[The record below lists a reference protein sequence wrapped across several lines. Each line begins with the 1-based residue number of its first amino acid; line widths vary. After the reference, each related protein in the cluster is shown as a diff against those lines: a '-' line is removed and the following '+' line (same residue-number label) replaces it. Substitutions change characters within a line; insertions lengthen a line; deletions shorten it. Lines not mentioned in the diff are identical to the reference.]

1 MLRIGVI
8 GAGKWGSNHIRVFQ
22 ELQSEGMCELIGF
35 SDRDRDKKW
44 AFGCQYYESYKELL
58 KFVDAVSIAVPTDMH
73 YEVVKDCLL
82 AGKHVLVEKPITLN
96 SEEAGELI
104 KISER
109 ENLILASG
117 YIYRFNPA
125 VLKLKERI
133 SEFGTIHNITMRYIH
148 SHKPP
153 RRDSGVIFNLAS
165 HLFDILLF
173 LIGVPKKLVCM
184 KTNYISEERED
195 SAVILADYGDFY
207 ASLEVSWL
215 HPLKRRDAWIIAS
228 ERKVYVDFLEQ
239 KMVEHFIEV
248 RQEETINRG
257 FADVKIDKK
266 EPLKEELK
274 HFIVC
279 SERGKKPVND
289 AFSAY
294 IVTKL
299 CEIALKSVNGSMMEV
314 KI

>member
-22 ELQSEGMCELIGF
+22 ELQSEGMCELVGF
-35 SDRDRDKKW
+35 SDRDRDKKG

-125 VLKLKERI
+125 VLKLKERM

-239 KMVEHFIEV
+239 KMVEHFIEA

-289 AFSAY
+289 AFSGY

-299 CEIALKSVNGSMMEV
+299 CEIALKSANGSMMEV

>member
-8 GAGKWGSNHIRVFQ
+8 GAGKWGSNHIRVLQ
-22 ELQSEGMCELIGF
+22 ELQSEGICELVGF
-35 SDRDRDKKW
+35 SDRDKKK

-73 YEVVKDCLL
+73 YEVAKDCLL

-96 SEEAGELI
+96 SKEAEELI

-117 YIYRFNPA
+117 YTYRFNPA
-125 VLKLKERI
+125 VLKLKERM
-133 SEFGTIHNITMRYIH
+133 SEFGIIHNITMRYIH

-153 RRDSGVIFNLAS
+153 RRDSGVIFNFAS

-173 LIGVPKKLVCM
+173 LIGIPKKLVCM

-248 RQEETINRG
+248 RQDETINRG
-257 FADVKIDKK
+257 FAEVKIEKK

-274 HFIVC
+274 HFIECV
-279 SERGKKPVND
+279 ERSKKPVND

-299 CEIALKSVNGSMMEV
+299 CEIALKSVNGMMEV
-314 KI
+314 RI

>member
-8 GAGKWGSNHIRVFQ
+8 GAGKWGSNHIRVLQ
-22 ELQSEGMCELIGF
+22 ELQSEGMCELVGY
-35 SDRDRDKKW
+35 SDRDKKK

-73 YEVVKDCLL
+73 YEVAKDCLL

-96 SEEAGELI
+96 SEEAKELI

-125 VLKLKERI
+125 VLKLKERM
-133 SEFGTIHNITMRYIH
+133 SEFGIIHNITMRYIH

-153 RRDSGVIFNLAS
+153 RRDSGVIFNFAS

-173 LIGVPKKLVCM
+173 LIGIPKKLVCM

-248 RQEETINRG
+248 RQDETINRG
-257 FADVKIDKK
+257 FAEVKIEKK

-274 HFIVC
+274 HFIEC
-279 SERGKKPVND
+279 IERSKKPVND

-299 CEIALKSVNGSMMEV
+299 CEIALKSVNSMMEV

>member
-8 GAGKWGSNHIRVFQ
+8 GAGKWGSNHIRVLQ
-22 ELQSEGMCELIGF
+22 ELQSEGMCELVGY
-35 SDRDRDKKW
+35 SDRDENK
-44 AFGCQYYESYKELL
+44 AFGCQYYDSYKELL

-73 YEVVKDCLL
+73 YEVAKDCLL

-96 SEEAGELI
+96 SEEAKELI

-125 VLKLKERI
+125 VLKLKERM
-133 SEFGTIHNITMRYIH
+133 SEFGIIHNITMRYIH

-153 RRDSGVIFNLAS
+153 RRDSGVIFNFAS

-173 LIGVPKKLVCM
+173 LIGIPKKLVCM

-248 RQEETINRG
+248 RQDETINRG
-257 FADVKIDKK
+257 FAEVKIEKK

-274 HFIVC
+274 HFIECV
-279 SERGKKPVND
+279 ERGKEPVND

-299 CEIALKSVNGSMMEV
+299 CEIALKSVNGMMEV
-314 KI
+314 RI

>member
-35 SDRDRDKKW
+35 SDRDRDKKG

-125 VLKLKERI
+125 VLKLKGRM

-279 SERGKKPVND
+279 SERGEKPVND
-289 AFSAY
+289 AFSGY

-299 CEIALKSVNGSMMEV
+299 CEIALKSANGSMMEV

>member
-1 MLRIGVI
+1 
-8 GAGKWGSNHIRVFQ
+8 
-22 ELQSEGMCELIGF
+22 
-35 SDRDRDKKW
+35 
-44 AFGCQYYESYKELL
+44 
-58 KFVDAVSIAVPTDMH
+58 
-73 YEVVKDCLL
+73 
-82 AGKHVLVEKPITLN
+82 VEKPITLN
-96 SEEAGELI
+96 SEEAKELI

-125 VLKLKERI
+125 VLKLKEKM

-173 LIGVPKKLVCM
+173 LIGIPKKLVCM

-248 RQEETINRG
+248 RQDETINRG
-257 FADVKIDKK
+257 FAEVKIEKK

-274 HFIVC
+274 HFIECV
-279 SERGKKPVND
+279 ERGKKPVND

-299 CEIALKSVNGSMMEV
+299 CEIALKSVNGMMEV
-314 KI
+314 GI

>member
-125 VLKLKERI
+125 VLKLKGRM

-299 CEIALKSVNGSMMEV
+299 CEIALKSANGSMMEV

>member
-22 ELQSEGMCELIGF
+22 ELQSEGMCELVGF
-35 SDRDRDKKW
+35 SDRDRDKKG

-125 VLKLKERI
+125 VLKLKGRM

-228 ERKVYVDFLEQ
+228 EKKVYVDFLEQ

-257 FADVKIDKK
+257 FTDVKIDKK

-289 AFSAY
+289 AFSGY

-299 CEIALKSVNGSMMEV
+299 CEIALKSANGSMMEV

>member
-8 GAGKWGSNHIRVFQ
+8 GAGKWGSNHIRVLQ
-22 ELQSEGMCELIGF
+22 ELQSEGMCELVGY
-35 SDRDRDKKW
+35 SDRDKKK

-58 KFVDAVSIAVPTDMH
+58 RFVDAVSIAVPTDMH
-73 YEVVKDCLL
+73 YEVAKDCLL

-96 SEEAGELI
+96 SEEAKELI

-125 VLKLKERI
+125 VLKLKERM
-133 SEFGTIHNITMRYIH
+133 SEFGIIHNITMRYIH

-153 RRDSGVIFNLAS
+153 RKDSGVIFNFAS

-173 LIGVPKKLVCM
+173 LIGIPKNLVCM

-248 RQEETINRG
+248 RQDETINRG
-257 FADVKIDKK
+257 FAEVKIEKK

-274 HFIVC
+274 HFIECV
-279 SERGKKPVND
+279 EHGKKPVND

-299 CEIALKSVNGSMMEV
+299 CEIALKSVNGMMEV
-314 KI
+314 RI

>member
-8 GAGKWGSNHIRVFQ
+8 GAGKWGSNHIRVLQ
-22 ELQSEGMCELIGF
+22 ELQSEGMCELVGY
-35 SDRDRDKKW
+35 SDRDKKK

-58 KFVDAVSIAVPTDMH
+58 RFVDAVSIAVPTDMH
-73 YEVVKDCLL
+73 YEVAKDCLL

-96 SEEAGELI
+96 SEEAKELI

-125 VLKLKERI
+125 VLKLKERMR
-133 SEFGTIHNITMRYIH
+133 EFGIIHNITMRYIH

-153 RRDSGVIFNLAS
+153 RRDSGVIFNFAS

-173 LIGVPKKLVCM
+173 LIGIPKKLVCM

-239 KMVEHFIEV
+239 KIVEHFIEV
-248 RQEETINRG
+248 RQDETINRG
-257 FADVKIDKK
+257 FAEVKIEKK

-274 HFIVC
+274 HFIKCV
-279 SERGKKPVND
+279 ERGKKPVND

-299 CEIALKSVNGSMMEV
+299 CEIALKSTSGMMEV
-314 KI
+314 RI